1 MKLNHTFLALMA
13 AGLCS
18 LPPAALAQSAKD
30 FEDLRNE
37 LKALR
42 AELAQIKAQQAT
54 AQPAPAPAASA
65 SAWNDRLEAVE
76 LKQKDAVVLGDIP
89 GSFRLPGSETS
100 IRVYGYAE
108 TNLIKDFKATSPGD
122 MFTNMMEQ
130 PLGPSRQG
138 RTRLTAQTSRFGFET
153 STPTSLGSFNTKLE
167 ADFYAYCGMDCHR
180 NRLRL
185 RHAYGEYAGWLIGQT
200 WSTFMDTDNLPETVD
215 FNGPPGATFRRPVQV
230 RYTYN
235 NPTLA
240 KFQFAIE
247 DPTDGARSPNLVA
260 RVDKAFDWGNV
271 NARLLTHEQRVDGV
285 SKRGMGLGLGMGY
298 KLTGTT
304 TLMAQYTRLDGD
316 GDGAYLI
323 GVNYPVLS
331 GGTLRLDKAHG
342 VVLGLSSVF
351 SEQLRANLAL
361 GMVRSRHQLGD
372 AYATA
377 YGAEGNRRLYQW
389 HAGLY
394 YLPIKNVELG
404 SELIGGRR
412 TTYAGETGDMLRLNL
427 QARYLFN

>member
-18 LPPAALAQSAKD
+18 LPLAASAQTAKD

-42 AELAQIKAQQAT
+42 AELNQLKAQQT
-54 AQPAPAPAASA
+54 APAAAPAAEA
-65 SAWNDRLEAVE
+65 SAWNDRIEAVE

-100 IRVYGYAE
+100 IRVYGFAE
-108 TNLIKDFKATSPGD
+108 ANMVKDFKGTAPGD
-122 MFTNMMEQ
+122 TFTNMMEQ
-130 PLGPSRQG
+130 PLGKNHNG
-138 RTRLTAQTSRFGFET
+138 KTTLTAQTSRFGFET
-153 STPTSLGSFNTKLE
+153 STPLDNGAFNTKIE
-167 ADFYAYCGMDCHR
+167 ADFYAYCGAECNR

-215 FNGPPGATFRRPVQV
+215 FNGPPGATFRRPSQV

-235 NPTLA
+235 NPNLA
-240 KFQFAIE
+240 KFQFAVE
-247 DPTDGARSPNLVA
+247 EPTDGAKSPNLVA
-260 RVDKAFDWGNV
+260 RMDKAYDWGNV
-271 NARLLTHEQRVDGV
+271 NVRLMSHEQRVQGV
-285 SKRGMGLGLGMGY
+285 SERGFGFGLGGGY
-298 KLTGTT
+298 KITGTT
-304 TLMAQYTRLDGD
+304 TFMAQYTRLDGD
-316 GDGAYLI
+316 GDGAYLV
-323 GVNYPVLS
+323 GANYPVLDGS
-331 GGTLRLDKAHG
+331 TVRLDKAHG
-342 VVLGLSSVF
+342 VVLGLSNIF
-351 SEQLRANLAL
+351 SEQLRGTVSL
-361 GMVRSRHQLGD
+361 GMVRSRQKLGD
-372 AYATA
+372 AYVNAAGATA
-377 YGAEGNRRLYQW
+377 NQKLHQW

-404 SELIGGRR
+404 GELIGGRR
-412 TTYAGETGDMLRLNL
+412 TTFDGQRGDMLRLNL

>member
-1 MKLNHTFLALMA
+1 MKLNHTFLALLA

-18 LPPAALAQSAKD
+18 LPPAAFAQSAKD
-30 FEDLRNE
+30 FEEMRNE

-42 AELAQIKAQQAT
+42 AELNQLKAQQA
-54 AQPAPAPAASA
+54 QAPAAPAAASA
-65 SAWNDRLEAVE
+65 SAWNDRIEAVE

-100 IRVYGYAE
+100 IRVYGFAE
-108 TNLIKDFKATSPGD
+108 ANMVKDFKGTAPGD
-122 MFTNMMEQ
+122 TFTNLMEQ
-130 PLGPSRQG
+130 PLGDSRG
-138 RTRLTAQTSRFGFET
+138 GKSTLTAQTSRFGFET
-153 STPTSLGSFNTKLE
+153 STPTSIGTFNTKIE
-167 ADFYAYCGMDCHR
+167 ADFYAYCGAECNR

-215 FNGPPGATFRRPVQV
+215 FNGPPGATFRRPAQI

-235 NPTLA
+235 NPDLA
-240 KFQFAIE
+240 KFQVALE
-247 DPTDGARSPNLVA
+247 EPTDGAKGLNFVA
-260 RVDKAFDWGNV
+260 RVDKAFDWGNI
-271 NARLLTHEQRVDGV
+271 NARLLSHEQRIDGF
-285 SKRGMGLGLGMGY
+285 SKRGLGLGIGAGY
-298 KLTGTT
+298 KITGTT

-323 GVNYPVLS
+323 GANYPVLDGS
-331 GGTLRLDKAHG
+331 TVRLDRSHG
-342 VVLGLSSVF
+342 VVLGLSNVF
-351 SEQLRANLAL
+351 SEKMRGTVSL
-361 GMVRSRHQLGD
+361 GAVRSRQRLGD
-372 AYATA
+372 DYVNA
-377 YGAEGNRRLYQW
+377 YGSEGNYKLYQW
-389 HAGLY
+389 HAGMY

-412 TTYAGETGDMLRLNL
+412 TTFDGQKGDMLRLNL

>member
-18 LPPAALAQSAKD
+18 LPPAAFAQSAKD

-42 AELAQIKAQQAT
+42 AELAQIKAQQT
-54 AQPAPAPAASA
+54 QQTPAASA
-65 SAWNDRLEAVE
+65 SAWNERIEAVE

-100 IRVYGYAE
+100 IRVYGFAE
-108 TNLIKDFKATSPGD
+108 ANMVKDFKATAPGD
-122 MFTNMMEQ
+122 TFTNLMEQ
-130 PLGPSRQG
+130 PLGKSSQG
-138 RTRLTAQTSRFGFET
+138 KTSLTAQTSRFGFET
-153 STPTSLGSFNTKLE
+153 STPTSIGTFNTKIE
-167 ADFYAYCGMDCHR
+167 ADFYAYCGSECNR

-215 FNGPPGATFRRPVQV
+215 FNGPPGATFRRPSQV

-235 NPTLA
+235 NPSLA
-240 KFQFAIE
+240 KFQFAVE
-247 DPTDGARSPNLVA
+247 EPSDGARTPNLVA
-260 RVDKAFDWGNV
+260 RVDKAYDWGNV
-271 NARLLTHEQRVDGV
+271 NARLMTHEQRIEGV

-304 TLMAQYTRLDGD
+304 TLMAQYTRMDGD

-323 GVNYPVLS
+323 GANYPVLS
-331 GGTLRLDKAHG
+331 GGTVRLDKAHG
-342 VVLGLSSVF
+342 LVLGVSNVF
-351 SEQLRANLAL
+351 SEQLRGTVSL
-361 GMVRSRHQLGD
+361 GLVRSRHNLGD
-372 AYATA
+372 VYAAAVGGT
-377 YGAEGNRRLYQW
+377 GNQRLYQW

-412 TTYAGETGDMLRLNL
+412 TTYAGATGDMLRLNL

>member
-18 LPPAALAQSAKD
+18 LPPAAFAQTAKD

-42 AELAQIKAQQAT
+42 AELAQIKAQQT
-54 AQPAPAPAASA
+54 QQAPAASA
-65 SAWNDRLEAVE
+65 SAWNERIEAVE

-108 TNLIKDFKATSPGD
+108 ANMVKDFKGTAPGD
-122 MFTNMMEQ
+122 TFTNLMEQ
-130 PLGPSRQG
+130 PLGKSSQG
-138 RTRLTAQTSRFGFET
+138 KTSLTAQTSRFGFET
-153 STPTSLGSFNTKLE
+153 STPTSIGTFNTKIE
-167 ADFYAYCGMDCHR
+167 ADFYAYCGSECNR

-200 WSTFMDTDNLPETVD
+200 WSTFMDVDNLPETVD
-215 FNGPPGATFRRPVQV
+215 FNGPPGATFRRPAQV
-230 RYTYN
+230 RYTYH
-235 NPTLA
+235 NPQLA
-240 KFQFAIE
+240 KFQFAVE
-247 DPTDGARSPNLVA
+247 EPSDGARTPNLVA
-260 RVDKAFDWGNV
+260 RVDKAYDWGNV
-271 NARLLTHEQRVDGV
+271 NARLMTHEQRIEGV

-304 TLMAQYTRLDGD
+304 TLMAQYTRMDGD

-323 GVNYPVLS
+323 GANYPVLS
-331 GGTLRLDKAHG
+331 GGTVRLDKSHG
-342 VVLGLSSVF
+342 LVLGVSNVF
-351 SEQLRANLAL
+351 SEQLRGTVSL
-361 GMVRSRHQLGD
+361 GLVRSRQNLGD
-372 AYATA
+372 AYTTA
-377 YGAEGNRRLYQW
+377 YGATGNQRLYQW

>member
-18 LPPAALAQSAKD
+18 LPPAAFAQTAKD
-30 FEDLRNE
+30 FDDLRNE

-42 AELAQIKAQQAT
+42 AELNALKAQQAQ
-54 AQPAPAPAASA
+54 APAAAPAASA
-65 SAWNDRLEAVE
+65 SAWNDRIDAVE

-108 TNLIKDFKATSPGD
+108 ANLIKDFKGTAPGD
-122 MFTNMMEQ
+122 TFSNLMEQ
-130 PLGPSRQG
+130 PLGNVRG
-138 RTRLTAQTSRFGFET
+138 GKTTLTAQTSRFGFET
-153 STPTSLGSFNTKLE
+153 STPTSVGTFNTKIE
-167 ADFYAYCGMDCHR
+167 ADFYAYCGAECNR

-200 WSTFMDTDNLPETVD
+200 WSTFMDVDNLPETID
-215 FNGPPGATFRRPVQV
+215 FNGPPGATFRRPTQV

-235 NPTLA
+235 NPDLA

-247 DPTDGARSPNLVA
+247 EPTDGAKSPNLVA
-260 RVDKAFDWGNV
+260 RVDKGYDWGSV
-271 NARLLTHEQRVDGV
+271 NARLLSHEQRLGTA
-285 SKRGMGLGLGMGY
+285 SKRGLGLGIGAGY

-323 GVNYPVLS
+323 GANYPVLDGS
-331 GGTLRLDKAHG
+331 TVRLDRSQG
-342 VVLGLSSVF
+342 VVLGLAHVF
-351 SEQLRANLAL
+351 SEQMRGTLAL
-361 GMVRSRHQLGD
+361 GTVRSRNRLGD
-372 AYATA
+372 AYVNA
-377 YGAEGNRRLYQW
+377 YGGEGNHKLVQW
-389 HAGLY
+389 HAGMY

-404 SELIGGRR
+404 SELMGGRR
-412 TTYAGETGDMLRLNL
+412 TTFDGEKGDFLRLNL

>member
-18 LPPAALAQSAKD
+18 LPPAAFAQSAKD

-37 LKALR
+37 IKALR
-42 AELAQIKAQQAT
+42 AELAQIKAQQA
-54 AQPAPAPAASA
+54 QQAPAASA
-65 SAWNDRLEAVE
+65 SAWNDRIEAVE

-100 IRVYGYAE
+100 IRVYGFAE
-108 TNLIKDFKATSPGD
+108 ANMVKDFKATAPGD
-122 MFTNMMEQ
+122 IFTNLMEQ
-130 PLGPSRQG
+130 PLGQSSQG
-138 RTRLTAQTSRFGFET
+138 KTSLTAQTSRFGFET
-153 STPTSLGSFNTKLE
+153 STPTSIGTFNTKIE
-167 ADFYAYCGMDCHR
+167 ADFYAYCGSECNR

-215 FNGPPGATFRRPVQV
+215 FNGPPGATFRRPSQV

-240 KFQFAIE
+240 KFQFALE
-247 DPTDGARSPNLVA
+247 EPSDGARTPNLVA
-260 RVDKAFDWGNV
+260 RVDKAYDWGNV
-271 NARLLTHEQRVDGV
+271 NARLMTHEQRIEGV
-285 SKRGMGLGLGMGY
+285 SKRGLGLGLGLGY
-298 KLTGTT
+298 KLTGAT
-304 TLMAQYTRLDGD
+304 TLMAQYTRMDGD

-323 GVNYPVLS
+323 GANYPVLS
-331 GGTLRLDKAHG
+331 GGTVRLDKAHG
-342 VVLGLSSVF
+342 LVLGVSNVF
-351 SEQLRANLAL
+351 SEQLRGTVSL
-361 GMVRSRHQLGD
+361 GLVRSRHHLGD
-372 AYATA
+372 VYAAAVGGT
-377 YGAEGNRRLYQW
+377 GNQRLYQW